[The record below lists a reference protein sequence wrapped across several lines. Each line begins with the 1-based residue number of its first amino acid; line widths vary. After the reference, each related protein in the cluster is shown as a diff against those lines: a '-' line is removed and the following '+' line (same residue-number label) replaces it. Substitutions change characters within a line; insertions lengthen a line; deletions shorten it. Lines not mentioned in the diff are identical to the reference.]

1 MCEQFSQNGATPEI
15 RSILS
20 EANSKYNGFQMD
32 AGDKNP
38 NDISP
43 VLTISSNNN
52 IEAKPMAWGI
62 PEIENRKYIYQVES
76 DMALHERSLRR
87 CLLRYPVAVPVTGF
101 YEWKKEPLRKKWH
114 KTYFHDSADA
124 IFYLAGFC
132 RHSEEN
138 GEPVDRYT
146 LLRSRPN
153 KYLMLYHIRMPL
165 LLKKEEVRDWLN
177 GTNISYYLNRQP
189 FRLKAEPVGTSRRAR
204 IPKT

>member
-62 PEIENRKYIYQVES
+62 PEIEN
-76 DMALHERSLRR
+76 
-87 CLLRYPVAVPVTGF
+87 
-101 YEWKKEPLRKKWH
+101 
-114 KTYFHDSADA
+114 
-124 IFYLAGFC
+124 
-132 RHSEEN
+132 
-138 GEPVDRYT
+138 
-146 LLRSRPN
+146 
-153 KYLMLYHIRMPL
+153 
-165 LLKKEEVRDWLN
+165 
-177 GTNISYYLNRQP
+177 
-189 FRLKAEPVGTSRRAR
+189 
-204 IPKT
+204 